1 MVQLWSSKTLQNLAK
16 LYYRTARL
24 AAVMK
29 ASSTLSSF
37 HDCMRLQATLGQE
50 NPAVSGRCAPY
61 TNRKLQC
68 RKATPVIIALATS
81 ERTKERPTGLDQIW
95 MTCGSPRLKARPTS
109 KYTACHRRTLV
120 HILTIPFQVFSNNK
134 TIGIVDVNKAVE
146 QFFFRRDT
154 AADLGHTAMLLLQLC
169 TGGTQQLIP
178 RTPTAGYTSFS
189 GCSCSWCS
197 EWNHGIPSH
206 TRQLPTATVSPSLF
220 MQAHANSTYPDR
232 SHSIM
237 AICIK

>member
-1 MVQLWSSKTLQNLAK
+1 
-16 LYYRTARL
+16 
-24 AAVMK
+24 MK

-50 NPAVSGRCAPY
+50 NPAVSGRCAPC

-109 KYTACHRRTLV
+109 KYTARHRRTLV
-120 HILTIPFQVFSNNK
+120 HILTTPFRVFSNNK
-134 TIGIVDVNKAVE
+134 TIGTVNVNEAVE
-146 QFFFRRDT
+146 QLFSTETLRRT
-154 AADLGHTAMLLLQLC
+154 LATRPCFSCSSAQ
-169 TGGTQQLIP
+169 GGTQQLIP
-178 RTPTAGYTSFS
+178 RTPTDGYTSFS

-197 EWNHGIPSH
+197 EWNHGTPSQ
-206 TRQLPTATVSPSLF
+206 TRQLPTATVSPSFF